1 MWLFYATGFLVL
13 MGFDTLAQISFKFTA
28 LHALPLQAN
37 YSWLLRILREPWLYG
52 AIAGYIGS
60 FFTWVTLLRKAPI
73 GPAFAASYLEVIS
86 ILICSVLIF
95 HEHLDLRQLIGA
107 GSSIIGII
115 CLAYAESRLQAEA
128 YPEKPD

>member
-1 MWLFYATGFLVL
+1 MWLFYASGFFVL
-13 MGFDTLAQISFKFTA
+13 MACDTLAQISFKFTA

-37 YSWLLRILREPWLYG
+37 LSWVLRILHEPWLYG

-95 HEHLDLRQLIGA
+95 HEHLDARQLIGA
-107 GSSIIGII
+107 ASIIVGII
-115 CLAYAESRLQAEA
+115 FLAYAESRLQAEA
-128 YPEKPD
+128 EPEKTD